1 MKTNW
6 KKYIGIIAA
15 VGITALV
22 IYKLASNKKTT
33 ESKVYHYDKT
43 APIEVKTITVS
54 LLEAVSQYTFSGTFE
69 ANKEVKINA
78 DIQGKVNDVLV
89 DLGSEVKKGQALVQ
103 LDNSLL
109 QLQLKS
115 VEVQIEGLENDVNRY
130 KVLVEADAIQGVQLE
145 KAELGL
151 KSAKLQRS
159 TLLEQISKTTIK
171 APFDGVITMKM
182 TEAGAFAA
190 PGVPLVQLTE
200 IQQLRFTIFVSEN
213 DLHLFNVNKIVTV
226 STDTYNE
233 ISLEGKIVAVGS
245 RSNPANGFPVQFL
258 IKNTDENLIKAG
270 MFGKAQLKNTENE
283 KGLYISA
290 DLIQGGE
297 ETPSV
302 YLVKDNKAV
311 LQKITIAKRVQNK
324 VLVTKGIQQGDVLV
338 SKGFINLFDGA
349 NVEIR
354 D

>member
-6 KKYIGIIAA
+6 KKYIGILVA

-22 IYKLASNKKTT
+22 IFKLANNKKTT

-43 APIEVKTITVS
+43 APIEVETITVKS
-54 LLEAVSQYTFSGTFE
+54 QKAESQYTFSGTFE

-213 DLHLFNVNKIVTV
+213 DLNTFSVDNNYTIIPDVNHQTKL
-226 STDTYNE
+226 N
-233 ISLEGKIVAVGS
+233 GKVLAIGS
-245 RSNPANGFPVQFL
+245 KANPAGGFPIQFL
-258 IKNTDENLIKAG
+258 VQNTKNLSIKAG
-270 MFGKAQLKNTENE
+270 MFGKVELITSNE
-283 KGLYISA
+283 EEGIYIPA
-290 DLIQGGE
+290 TILQGGE
-297 ETPSV
+297 ENPSV
-302 YLVKDNKAV
+302 YLIKNNQAV
-311 LQKITIAKRVQNK
+311 LTPIVIKKRVQNQ
-324 VLVTKGIQQGDVLV
+324 VLIEKGLDIGDEVV

-349 NVEIR
+349 NVEIKN
-354 D
+354 